1 LDTGCNN
8 DSSSNA
14 TIKHE
19 VKEEIILEENH
30 VRSENNEDQR
40 FVVFFYK
47 DYSALKRNFAQYGTQ
62 DVSGN

>member
-1 LDTGCNN
+1 LDTGCHN

-40 FVVFFYK
+40 FVVFSVK
-47 DYSALKRNFAQYGTQ
+47 IN
-62 DVSGN
+62 VH

>member
-1 LDTGCNN
+1 LDTGCGN
-8 DSSSNA
+8 DSSTNA

-47 DYSALKRNFAQYGTQ
+47 DYCKISAQYGIQ